1 MKVEQIYN
9 IINTITE
16 ENIGESI
23 VVAEDLSNIVDIG
36 DTIQNT
42 MGLDNYVRKLVDHI
56 GRVIFVDRVYG
67 GRAPS
72 VVRDGWEYGSI
83 MEKVAVSI
91 LPEATENETWELQ
104 NGQSYD
110 PNIFTAPEVN
120 VKFYN
125 DRITFEIPISFTE
138 DQVKS
143 SFSSVTQ
150 LNAFISMIRTAIQ
163 NSMTVKIDS
172 LVMRTINNAI
182 GETLYDDFNAGT
194 YTGASGVKA
203 VNLLYLYNVATY
215 GETTGSYIDTD
226 TFMHTPEAIR
236 YAVNVF
242 KNYIDRL
249 AVMSTLFNVGG
260 APRFTSRDDLH
271 VVMLSEF
278 KNAADVFLQSGTF
291 NEQYTALPNAE
302 SVVYWQGSGASYD
315 FDDTS
320 AIKIKT
326 ASGHDINASGILAV
340 MFDRDALGVA
350 NLDTHV
356 TTNYNPK
363 AEFFNEWT
371 KCTMG
376 LWNDG
381 NENTVVFY
389 VA

>member
-1 MKVEQIYN
+1 MRVEQIYN
-9 IINTITE
+9 ILNTITA
-16 ENIGESI
+16 ENLGESVI
-23 VVAEDLSNIVDIG
+23 IAEDLSNIVEIG
-36 DTIQNT
+36 DTITNV
-42 MGLDNYVRKLVDHI
+42 MGLDNYVKKLVDHI

-72 VVRDGWEYGSI
+72 VLRDGWEYGSI
-83 MEKVAVSI
+83 LEKISCA

-104 NGQSYD
+104 DGQSYD

-138 DQVKS
+138 QQVKS
-143 SFSSVTQ
+143 SFSNVTQ
-150 LNAFISMIRTAIQ
+150 MNAFMSMIRTSVQ
-163 NSMTVKIDS
+163 NAMTVKIDS
-172 LVMRTINNAI
+172 LIMRTINNAI
-182 GETLYDDFNAGT
+182 GETLYDEFSGGT

-215 GETTGSYIDTD
+215 GSSTGSYIDAD
-226 TFMHTPEAIR
+226 TFIHTPDAIR
-236 YAVNVF
+236 FAVGVF

-249 AVMSTLFNVGG
+249 AVMSTLFNIGEM
-260 APRFTSRDDLH
+260 PRFTPKDRLH

-278 KNAADVFLQSGTF
+278 KNNADVFLQSGTF
-291 NEQYTALPNAE
+291 NEAYTALPNAE
-302 SVVYWQGSGASYD
+302 SVVYWQGSGTSFD

-326 ASGHDINASGILAV
+326 ASGHDINATGILAV

-371 KCTMG
+371 KATMG

-381 NENTVVFY
+381 NENVVVFY
-389 VA
+389 AA

>member
-9 IINTITE
+9 IINTITA
-16 ENIGESI
+16 ENLGESV
-23 VVAEDLSNIVDIG
+23 VVAEDLSNIVQIG
-36 DTIQNT
+36 DSIQNV

-56 GRVIFVDRVYG
+56 GRIVFVDRVYT

-72 VVRDGWEYGSI
+72 VLRDGWEYGSI
-83 MEKVAVSI
+83 LEKISTA
-91 LPEATENETWELQ
+91 LPEATENETWGLQ
-104 NGQSYD
+104 DGESYD
-110 PNIFTAPEVN
+110 PNIFTAPDVKA
-120 VKFYN
+120 KFYN

-138 DQVKS
+138 EQVKS

-150 LNAFISMIRTAIQ
+150 LNAFMSMIRTSVQ

-172 LVMRTINNAI
+172 LIMRTINNAI
-182 GETLYDDFNAGT
+182 GETFYSDFSGGVYNNG
-194 YTGASGVKA
+194 SGVKA
-203 VNLLYLYNVATY
+203 VNLLYLYNHAMY
-215 GETTGSYIDTD
+215 GDTSGSYITASE
-226 TFMHTPEAIR
+226 FIRTPEAIR
-236 YAVNVF
+236 FAVNIF

-249 AVMSTLFNVGG
+249 AVMSTLFNAGEK
-260 APRFTSRDDLH
+260 PRFTPKDRLH

-278 KNAADVFLQSGTF
+278 KNSADTFLQSGTF

-302 SVVYWQGSGASYD
+302 SVVYWQGSGTSYA
-315 FDDTS
+315 FSDTS
-320 AIKIKT
+320 KINIKT
-326 ASGHDINASGILAV
+326 ASGHDVNASGVLAV

-381 NENTVVFY
+381 DENTVVFY